1 MIGVLSLGGCGAGG
15 DDRPVVRVS
24 AAASLGPVLQK
35 LRPAFEDELGVT
47 VRLNLAGSGT
57 LTRQVLDGAPA
68 DAVIL
73 SHPDWMTP
81 LIDAGRVEAGDVV
94 PLAGN
99 ALVVVGRGP
108 AIDLEQLAEPRFG
121 RIAIGDPD
129 SVPAGLYAKQAL
141 ITAGV
146 WDAVETKL
154 VTTADVRAA
163 LRYAQAGDVEAAIIY
178 ATDAADLAEVD
189 RSHGLAVLHR
199 LASDMHD
206 PITITAATV
215 DGSASGAVL
224 LDWLRSPQAWEGFAA
239 AGFDRP

>member
-1 MIGVLSLGGCGAGG
+1 M
-15 DDRPVVRVS
+15 
-24 AAASLGPVLQK
+24 
-35 LRPAFEDELGVT
+35 
-47 VRLNLAGSGT
+47 
-57 LTRQVLDGAPA
+57 LDGAPA

-81 LIDAGRVEAGDVV
+81 LIDAGRVEAGDVL

-141 ITAGV
+141 IAAGV
-146 WDAVETKL
+146 LDAVATKL

-163 LRYAQAGDVEAAIIY
+163 LRYAQTGEVEAAIIY
-178 ATDAADLAEVD
+178 ATDAVELSTDGGSVLCVVD
-189 RSHGLAVLHR
+189 PTT
-199 LASDMHD
+199 HD
-206 PITITAATV
+206 PIVISAGVV
-215 DGSASGAVL
+215 DASPAGLRLLEVL
-224 LDWLRSPQAWEGFAA
+224 QGDASTQAFAE
-239 AGFDRP
+239 AGFRPALRVRR